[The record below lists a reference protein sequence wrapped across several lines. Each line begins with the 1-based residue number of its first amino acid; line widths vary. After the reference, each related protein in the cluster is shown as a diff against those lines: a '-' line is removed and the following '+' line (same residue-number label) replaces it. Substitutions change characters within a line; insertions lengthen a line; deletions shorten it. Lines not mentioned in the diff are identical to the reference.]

1 MTDYDLEIES
11 ILKQIREKNHKSVL
25 IQFPEGM
32 LDQPLQLVLKRLSEI
47 NISVYVSGKPSY
59 GICDLALNIAKT
71 LKVDFLIHFGHSKF
85 GFESIFNLESSSVLD
100 IMVIPAFYSPQ
111 KKFNYSKLIKMLQ
124 ENDWRKI
131 GLSST
136 IQHQKTLKELDDHL
150 QECGF
155 QIYQEN
161 DGQILGCNVHNLDMQ
176 NVELDGIVS
185 VHAGYFHTHGILLNI
200 DIPLVQFNPYSE
212 DVTFYGKDS
221 RKKALQKRFGVI
233 ESTRKAK
240 TWGILGSSRIGQYNE
255 RVITRIEKILL
266 SKNLEYVKIISD
278 NINPG
283 SISNFNWV
291 DSWVVSAC
299 PRIAIDDAVRYLKP
313 IITFNEFKFVFEE
326 ISWDKLLEKGFF

>member
-11 ILKQIREKNHKSVL
+11 ILKQIREKKHKSVL

-32 LDQPLQLVLKRLSEI
+32 LDQPLQVVLKRLSEQ
-47 NISVYVSGKPSY
+47 NISVYVSGEPSY
-59 GICDLALNIAKT
+59 GVCDLALNMAKT
-71 LKVDFLIHFGHSKF
+71 LKVDLLIHFGHSKF
-85 GFESIFNLESSSVLD
+85 GFERIFNHGNSSVLD
-100 IMVIPAFYSPQ
+100 IMVIPAFYSPR
-111 KKFNYSKLIKMLQ
+111 KKFNYSNLVKILQ
-124 ENDWRKI
+124 ENNWRKI

-136 IQHQKTLKELDDHL
+136 IQHQKTLNELDDHL
-150 QECGF
+150 QERGF
-155 QIYQEN
+155 QISIEN
-161 DGQILGCNVHNLDMQ
+161 NGQILGCHVHNLNIQ

-200 DIPLVQFNPYSE
+200 DKPLVQFNPYSE
-212 DVTFYGKDS
+212 DVTFYGEDS

-233 ESTRKAK
+233 ESTKKAK

-255 RVITRIEKILL
+255 RIMTKIERILL
-266 SKNLEYVKIISD
+266 SKDLEYVKIISD
-278 NINPG
+278 NINPT

-299 PRIAIDDAVRYLKP
+299 PRIAIDDTVRYSKP
-313 IITFNEFKFVFEE
+313 ILTFNEFKFVFEE